1 MLRFCGIVIA
11 ICSVLVS
18 LAQGPSIAASN
29 IIINQTSCSGT
40 TISWTNGNGSSR
52 IVVASKNVAISSY
65 PVKNTYYLAADS
77 FGNGSS
83 ISGNEFIVYNGIGSS
98 VNVKKLEPN
107 ETYFF
112 SIFEYNGSGLVF
124 DYLNTNYPEDN
135 VKTET
140 LSVDF
145 TMSDNY
151 QCETGNNTDFTPS
164 VTQSKPQSLIY
175 RWDFGD
181 FTNSNQITPSKSY
194 STYGIFPVKLKVT
207 SPGCI
212 AEVIK
217 YDTIAP
223 EPIVNFGIDPAYPDN
238 NLVQCYY
245 QPGGNLNHFYFK
257 DNSTFRYL
265 STPYSN
271 TVFKWLY
278 GDGTAD
284 NQIINGDVSYQKPGI
299 YNVKLIISNSFTPR
313 DELCTDSFDL
323 TVEVRKRPIDSS
335 HLVLDS
341 VMCINNNLFNFEHNT
356 QDASATHQWGFGD
369 GNTSTKA
376 ITSHTYAFTGNYEI
390 TLEVTDVNGC
400 YDMYKDSVNV
410 VAQPDN
416 SFDGLDP
423 FYCIGDNDVIL
434 NPKISGGNW
443 ISTLIINNG
452 VFSPDIVGDH
462 QISYA
467 VDANGCKDTFTQ
479 STSVIELPSYEL
491 GNDTT
496 ICEGDS
502 IIKKIDK
509 KNTSILWSTGDIDS
523 SIIIKSPG
531 VFWAEKT
538 ENGCSFR
545 DSVTISMLSA
555 PNFDLG
561 NDSLL
566 CGDGVKNIKLTSQ
579 NATYTWNDG
588 HVGGDREITSSG
600 YYSVT
605 VSNQCGI
612 FTDDINLTFLPY
624 ACEIFIPNA
633 FSPNDDGLNDIFQP
647 TGNVTLK
654 SMQIYNRWGELVFKS
669 SDDKFSWDG
678 NFQGELVHEGYYF
691 FIIRYQKPENGTEAP
706 YVSKG
711 EVYLMR

>member
-1 MLRFCGIVIA
+1 MRV
-11 ICSVLVS
+11 CSVLIAFLSVLTS
-18 LAQGPSIAASN
+18 LAQGPTVAASN
-29 IIINQTSCSGT
+29 MVIDQTSCT
-40 TISWTNGNGSSR
+40 ETRISWASGNGAFR
-52 IVVASKNVAISSY
+52 IVLASKNTAVSSL

-83 ISGNEFIVYNGIGSS
+83 ISGSEFIVYNGIGSS
-98 VNVKKLEPN
+98 VTVKKLDPN

-112 SIFEYNGSGLVF
+112 SVFEYNGSGLVF
-124 DYLNTNYPEDN
+124 DYLNTNYPEEN

-145 TMSDNY
+145 LMSDNY
-151 QCETGNNTDFTPS
+151 QCETGNSTDFTPS
-164 VTQSKPQSLIY
+164 ITQSKPHTLVY

-181 FTNSNQITPSKSY
+181 LTNSNQITPTKSY

-212 AEVIK
+212 AEVVK

-223 EPIVNFGIDPAYPDN
+223 EPVVNFGIDPAYPN
-238 NLVQCYY
+238 NKLVQCYY
-245 QPGGNLNHFYFK
+245 QSGGSLNHFYFK

-278 GDGTAD
+278 GDGTID
-284 NQIINGDVSYQKPGI
+284 NQIINGDVSYQNPGV
-299 YNVKLIISNSFTPR
+299 YKVKLIISNSFTPR

-335 HLVLDS
+335 LLVLDS
-341 VMCINNNLFNFEHNT
+341 VSCINDNLFNFQHNT
-356 QDASATHQWGFGD
+356 LDVTATHLWDFGD
-369 GNTSTKA
+369 GNTSGTAK
-376 ITSHTYAFTGNYEI
+376 TSHTYSSTGDYELI
-390 TLEVTDVNGC
+390 LEVTDANGC
-400 YDMYKDSVNV
+400 YDIYKDSVTV
-410 VAQPDN
+410 VNQPDN
-416 SFDGLDP
+416 SFDGLKS
-423 FYCIGDNDVIL
+423 FYCIGDEDFTL
-434 NPKISGGNW
+434 NPKISEGNW
-443 ISTLIINNG
+443 ISTLTINNG
-452 VFSPDIVGDH
+452 VFSPNLVGNH
-462 QISYA
+462 QILYA
-467 VDANGCKDTFTQ
+467 VDVDGCMDTFTQ
-479 STSVIELPSYEL
+479 STSVFELPIYEL

-496 ICEGDS
+496 ICKGDS
-502 IIKKIDK
+502 FVKKIDQE
-509 KNTSILWSTGDIDS
+509 NTSILWNTGDIDS

-531 VFWAEKT
+531 IFWAEKT
-538 ENGCSFR
+538 ENGCSYR
-545 DSVTISMLSA
+545 DSVIISMVSA

-566 CGDGVKNIKLTSQ
+566 CGDGVKNINLISQ
-579 NATYTWNDG
+579 NAIYTWNDG
-588 HVGGDREITSSG
+588 YTGGKRSITSSG

-605 VSNQCGI
+605 VSNQCGS
-612 FTDDINLTFLPY
+612 FTDDVNLTFLPF

-633 FSPNDDGLNDIFQP
+633 FSPNDDGLNDVFQP

-654 SMQIYNRWGELVFKS
+654 SMQIYNRWGELIFKS
-669 SDDKFSWDG
+669 SDDEFDWDG
-678 NFQGELVHEGYYF
+678 NYQGELAHEGYYF
-691 FIIRYQKPENGTEAP
+691 FIIRYQKPENGTEVP

>member
-1 MLRFCGIVIA
+1 MLR
-11 ICSVLVS
+11 ICSVVS
-18 LAQGPSIAASN
+18 VLLTVLISVAQGPTIAASN

-40 TISWTNGNGSSR
+40 TISWTNGNGTSR
-52 IVVASKNVAISSY
+52 IVVASKNIAISSL

-98 VNVKKLEPN
+98 VDVKKLEPN

-112 SIFEYNGSGLVF
+112 SVFEYNGSGLVF

-164 VTQSKPQSLIY
+164 VTQSKPQTLVY

-181 FTNSNQITPSKSY
+181 FTNSNQVAPSKSY

-223 EPIVNFGIDPAYPDN
+223 EPIVNFGIDPTYLN
-238 NLVQCYY
+238 NKLVQCYY
-245 QPGGNLNHFYFK
+245 QPGGSLNHFYFK

-278 GDGTAD
+278 GDGTID
-284 NQIINGDVSYQKPGI
+284 NQIINGDVSYQNPGV
-299 YNVKLIISNSFTPR
+299 YKVKLIISNSFTPR

-335 HLVLDS
+335 LLVLDS
-341 VMCINNNLFNFEHNT
+341 VSCINDNLFNFQHNT
-356 QDASATHQWGFGD
+356 LDVTATHLWDFGD
-369 GNTSTKA
+369 GNTSGTAK
-376 ITSHTYAFTGNYEI
+376 TSHTYSSTGDYEL
-390 TLEVTDVNGC
+390 TLEVTDANGC
-400 YDMYKDSVNV
+400 YDIYKDSVTV
-410 VAQPDN
+410 VNQPDN
-416 SFDGLDP
+416 SFDGLKS
-423 FYCIGDNDVIL
+423 FYCIGDEDITL
-434 NPKISGGNW
+434 NPKISEGNW
-443 ISTLIINNG
+443 ISTLTINNG
-452 VFSPDIVGDH
+452 VFSPNLVGNH

-467 VDANGCKDTFTQ
+467 VDVDGCKDTFTQ
-479 STSVIELPSYEL
+479 STSVFELPIYDL

-496 ICEGDS
+496 ICKGDS
-502 IIKKIDK
+502 FVKKIDQE
-509 KNTSILWSTGDIDS
+509 NTSILWNTGDIDS

-531 VFWAEKT
+531 IFWAEKQKMVVAI
-538 ENGCSFR
+538 EN
-545 DSVTISMLSA
+545 
-555 PNFDLG
+555 
-561 NDSLL
+561 
-566 CGDGVKNIKLTSQ
+566 Q
-579 NATYTWNDG
+579 
-588 HVGGDREITSSG
+588 
-600 YYSVT
+600 
-605 VSNQCGI
+605 
-612 FTDDINLTFLPY
+612 
-624 ACEIFIPNA
+624 
-633 FSPNDDGLNDIFQP
+633 
-647 TGNVTLK
+647 
-654 SMQIYNRWGELVFKS
+654 
-669 SDDKFSWDG
+669 
-678 NFQGELVHEGYYF
+678 
-691 FIIRYQKPENGTEAP
+691 
-706 YVSKG
+706 
-711 EVYLMR
+711 